1 MKEISH
7 ARKDMFE
14 RIYFVIAGYFLKITG
29 LKKISLL
36 ISHDQWQNNWP
47 LTLCSWT
54 VTFYKSFKYLGFRTY
69 IYMFAG
75 YHLLCLNYRSYSS
88 VSEYLYITEFNFNP
102 M

>member
-36 ISHDQWQNNWP
+36 ISHDQ
-47 LTLCSWT
+47 
-54 VTFYKSFKYLGFRTY
+54 
-69 IYMFAG
+69 
-75 YHLLCLNYRSYSS
+75 
-88 VSEYLYITEFNFNP
+88 
-102 M
+102 